1 VSEARRLT
9 GPNLFADMPGVVLD
23 ATWPAAAA
31 PDAIAR
37 CAAAWRDTI
46 AGLVAR
52 FGWPA
57 PHTAVRQ
64 SRGSRD
70 TLVSHYASAPVD
82 QLDAAVE
89 ATELAW
95 TAVLEG
101 APVADDAV
109 VGLAA
114 RAAAARDPRLVALIA
129 GADAHGLAAS
139 WDDEAVTLGSGA
151 RGRSWPAAALP
162 VPAARDWGALGDV
175 PVALVTGSNGKTT
188 TTRLAAAMLRA
199 AGHAVGTSSTDGVR
213 VAGADVDAV
222 LDEGDWA
229 GPGGARLVLRD
240 RRVTAAVLETARGG
254 ILRRGL
260 AVGRAAAACVTNLA
274 ADHFGEYG
282 VRTLDDL
289 ADAKLVVAR
298 ALAATGGPL
307 VVSADDATLRARA
320 GRLAAA
326 PHPVW
331 WTVADETDAEAH
343 ALVAAHVAAG
353 GHACRVRDARIE
365 WHDGRAWAD
374 VAAVADVALAA
385 GGRARHN
392 VANAV
397 TAVALASALGAP
409 MAAVRDALHHFGAAP
424 GDNPGRLEVVPVGDV
439 TAVVDYAHNP
449 AGLTALLGAAAA
461 LPARRRLL
469 VLGQA
474 GDRDDDAI
482 ADLARAAWAHGS
494 VDRVQLKEV
503 ESMLRGRAPGDV
515 PARLRTALDAA
526 GAPPEVVAGGV
537 ACTEV
542 EATRAAL
549 TWACAGDLLV
559 MPLHEDRAA
568 VVAWLRTLDAAGWR
582 AGAPL
587 PDPHPAVTPD

>member
-1 VSEARRLT
+1 
-9 GPNLFADMPGVVLD
+9 
-23 ATWPAAAA
+23 
-31 PDAIAR
+31 
-37 CAAAWRDTI
+37 
-46 AGLVAR
+46 
-52 FGWPA
+52 
-57 PHTAVRQ
+57 
-64 SRGSRD
+64 
-70 TLVSHYASAPVD
+70 
-82 QLDAAVE
+82 
-89 ATELAW
+89 
-95 TAVLEG
+95 
-101 APVADDAV
+101 
-109 VGLAA
+109 
-114 RAAAARDPRLVALIA
+114 
-129 GADAHGLAAS
+129 
-139 WDDEAVTLGSGA
+139 
-151 RGRSWPAAALP
+151 
-162 VPAARDWGALGDV
+162 V

-526 GAPPEVVAGGV
+526 GAPPEVVAAGGVHRGRGDARGAHLGVRRRPARDAAARGPRGRGGMAAHPRRGGV
-537 ACTEV
+537 ARR
-542 EATRAAL
+542 RAAARPARRGHAGL
-549 TWACAGDLLV
+549 RVDGTNGGPKRERGRREMISRRPRSRYGPPCGIMGRRSPRPGCA
-559 MPLHEDRAA
+559 AA
-568 VVAWLRTLDAAGWR
+568 R
-582 AGAPL
+582 
-587 PDPHPAVTPD
+587 